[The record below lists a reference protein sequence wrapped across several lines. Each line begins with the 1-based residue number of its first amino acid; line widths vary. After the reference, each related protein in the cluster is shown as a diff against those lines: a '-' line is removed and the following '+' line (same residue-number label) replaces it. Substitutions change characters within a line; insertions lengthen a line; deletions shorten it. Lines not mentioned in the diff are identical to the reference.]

1 MYEVFISHQMEPY
14 ETIVNISLIITDEYW
29 NELSNKSNF
38 PSNLNVHL
46 TSSSYFMLNNIS
58 PTFDSFKRDNYSP
71 KIFKAYEMI
80 CNLFE
85 SIPLGDYEME
95 VQVIWQDNM
104 LTSSDV
110 IVHVVDPVPT
120 LLPVPG
126 RELYM

>member
-14 ETIVNISLIITDEYW
+14 ETIVNISLIITYEYW

-46 TSSSYFMLNNIS
+46 TSSSYFMLNDIS
-58 PTFDSFKRDNYSP
+58 PTFDSLNGDYSP
-71 KIFKAYEMI
+71 KMLKTYEMI
-80 CNLFE
+80 YTLSE